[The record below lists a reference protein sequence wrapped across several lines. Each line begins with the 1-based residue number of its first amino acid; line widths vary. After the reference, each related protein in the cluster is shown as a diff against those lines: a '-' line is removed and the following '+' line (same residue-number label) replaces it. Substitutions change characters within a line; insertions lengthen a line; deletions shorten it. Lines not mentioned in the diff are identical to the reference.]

1 MSGMKSLAKDT
12 AIYGGSSV
20 LVRMIN
26 WLLTTLFTYTLVTED
41 FGIMTNVYAFVA
53 LFMVVLTFGMETGFF
68 RFANQKEK
76 YNPIDVYSTAL
87 IAVGSVVCIFLA
99 VFLYFLPEIKPVL
112 WKDEIPESYIRL
124 VLIIMSLDAFSAIPF
139 AYLRFKQRPVK
150 FAALKILYIVLYTIF
165 SLFFLVVC
173 PWIYKNYPQWISWFY
188 IPEFKLGYVFLSN
201 LIATFFQT
209 CCLLPE
215 LTGFKYR
222 FDSRLLKKMLKYS
235 FPLLILGIAGMSNQI
250 VDKLVFP
257 IIYPDQSQA
266 FGELGI
272 YSACFKIALI
282 MMMYTQAFR
291 YAFEPFIFAKT
302 KSQDNKQA
310 YADAT
315 KYFILLGLLTFLGV
329 VLYLDIIKYFIAPGY
344 WDGLPVVSIV
354 LIGELFFGIYFNL
367 SLWYKLTDK
376 TYWGA
381 ILSIIGCVIIV
392 CINIFFIP
400 DYGYMACAWAPFI
413 GYLFIMLLSYFM
425 GQKVYPIPYDL
436 KTIGLYFLLAG
447 GLYAISM
454 IVPIENTVLR
464 LGFHTVLFGI
474 YIFILIKRD
483 LPLSLLKRKSGSSA

>member
-1 MSGMKSLAKDT
+1 MAGMKSLAKDT
-12 AIYGGSSV
+12 VIYGGSTI
-20 LVRMIN
+20 LVKMITY
-26 WLLTTLFTYTLVTED
+26 LLITLFTYTLAKED
-41 FGIMTNVYAFVA
+41 FGIMTNVYAYVA

-76 YNPIDVYSTAL
+76 YNPTDVYSTAI
-87 IAVGSVVCIFLA
+87 IAVGSVVCLFIA
-99 VFLYFLPEIKPVL
+99 VFLFFLPEIKPIL

-150 FAALKILYIVLYTIF
+150 FAALKIVYIVLYTIF
-165 SLFFLVVC
+165 CLFFLLLC
-173 PWIYKNYPQWISWFY
+173 PWIYKNHPQLISWFY

-201 LIATFFQT
+201 FIATFIQT

-215 LTGFKYR
+215 LTGFRYR
-222 FDSRLLKKMLKYS
+222 FDGSLMKKMLRYS

-257 IIYPDQSQA
+257 VIYPDQSQA

-302 KSQDNKQA
+302 QSLDNKQA

-329 VLYLDIIKYFIAPGY
+329 VFYLDIIKYLIAPEY

-354 LIGELFFGIYFNL
+354 LMGELFFGIYFNL

-381 ILSIIGCVIIV
+381 ILSVIACMIIV
-392 CINIFFIP
+392 CINVFFIP
-400 DYGYMACAWAPFI
+400 RYGYMACAWAPFI
-413 GYLFIMLLSYFM
+413 GYLFIMLISYFM
-425 GQKVYPIPYDL
+425 GQKVYPIPYHL
-436 KTIGLYFLLAG
+436 KTIGFYFLLAG
-447 GLYAISM
+447 LLYAVSRI
-454 IVPIENTVLR
+454 IVIENTALR
-464 LGFHTVLFGI
+464 LSFHTLLLGI
-474 YIFILIKRD
+474 YIFILLKRD
-483 LPLSLLKRKSGSSA
+483 LPLNQIIHARPTE

>member
-12 AIYGGSSV
+12 VIYGGSSI
-20 LVRMIN
+20 LVKMIN

-41 FGIMTNVYAFVA
+41 FGIMTNVYAYVA

-76 YNPIDVYSTAL
+76 YNPTDVYATAI
-87 IAVGSVVCIFLA
+87 IAVGSVVCLFLA
-99 VFLYFLPEIKPVL
+99 ASLYFLPEIKPVF
-112 WKDEIPESYIRL
+112 WKDEISESYIRL

-139 AYLRFKQRPVK
+139 AYLRFKQRPIK
-150 FAALKILYIVLYTIF
+150 FAALKMVYIVLYTVF
-165 SLFFLVVC
+165 CLFFLVLC
-173 PWIYKNYPQWISWFY
+173 PWIYKNHPYLISWFY
-188 IPEFKLGYVFLSN
+188 VPEFRLGYVFLSN
-201 LIATFFQT
+201 LIATFIQT

-215 LTGFKYR
+215 LTGFRYR
-222 FDSRLLKKMLKYS
+222 FDGSLLKKMLRYS

-257 IIYPDQSQA
+257 VIYPDQSQA

-282 MMMYTQAFR
+282 MMMFTQAFR

-302 KSQDNKQA
+302 TSQDNKQA

-329 VLYLDIIKYFIAPGY
+329 VFYLDIIKYFIAPDY
-344 WDGLPVVSIV
+344 WDGLPVVAIV
-354 LIGELFFGIYFNL
+354 LMGELFFGIYFNL

-381 ILSIIGCVIIV
+381 ILSVIACVIIV
-392 CINIFFIP
+392 CINFFFIP
-400 DYGYMACAWAPFI
+400 RYGYMACAWAPFI
-413 GYLFIMLLSYFM
+413 GYLFIMLVSYFM
-425 GQKVYPIPYDL
+425 GQKVYPIPYQI
-436 KTIGLYFLLAG
+436 KTIGFYFLLAG
-447 GLYAISM
+447 LLYVVSRI
-454 IVPIENTVLR
+454 IPIENTALR
-464 LGFHTVLFGI
+464 LSFNTVLLGI
-474 YIFILIKRD
+474 YIFILLKRD
-483 LPLSLLKRKSGSSA
+483 LPISLLIRRKEVS